1 MSDCRVPT
9 ATYAKDLIKSSK
21 SEEYKDKLPPIPEG
35 WMAMYYSNANMT
47 TTRYEDMGVN
57 ETVISSSN
65 TSHILNHRFT
75 PKMTSTL
82 DVLILVRE
90 HK

>member
-1 MSDCRVPT
+1 MSDCRVPMT
-9 ATYAKDLIKSSK
+9 SYPKELLR
-21 SEEYKDKLPPIPEG
+21 SEEDKNELPPIPDG
-35 WMAMYYSNANMT
+35 WMAMYYPNANMT
-47 TTRYEDMGVN
+47 TTRYEGMRVS

-82 DVLILVRE
+82 DVLILARE
-90 HK
+90 HE